1 MDYSLETVV
10 SWAKRKWFVYPGSD
24 IYGWLANAW
33 DLGPYGTMLRKNIL
47 DSWYQTFTQRR
58 SDIIPLDAAI
68 LMNVKT
74 WEASGHLWNFS
85 DPLIDDKNTGER
97 FRVDKIIEDVIENWN
112 NQLKWRIERK
122 KEIEDLFEE
131 FLESKWYKASFNNY
145 NNRSDFIYATH
156 NIDIYNEFVIKHLK
170 HKDFN
175 LNKYY
180 NKDDFHWDES
190 EFFWDYINLTIDNEI
205 TNQLKEEF
213 WVDNL
218 VPESWTF
225 EQMKAFI
232 EKYIQKN
239 PNNWKKANWTDIR
252 KFNLMF
258 KTFQWVTED
267 NTATIYLRPETAQ
280 GIFVNFKN
288 ILDTMR
294 VKVPFGIS
302 QVGKSFRNE
311 ITPWNFLFRVREFE
325 QMEIEY
331 FVEPEKDA
339 FYFER
344 WKEDC
349 WAWWTES
356 LGINKEKL
364 RFRDHEEDELSHY
377 SKGTTDVEYKFPWG
391 WGELQG
397 IARRWDYDLSQ
408 HQKHSLVNM
417 QYTDPKT
424 GHRFIPWVIE
434 PSWGLT
440 RAIATAMIDSYDEEK
455 YTDPKWNEQTR
466 IVARFHKNIAPIKFA
481 ILPLMEK
488 KQELVDIADKIFLD
502 LSKDFMC
509 EYDGKWNIGKRYR
522 RQDEIWT
529 PFCVTI
535 DFDTLE
541 YNTVT
546 VRDRDSMEQIRVKI
560 EKLRD
565 VYKNPEK
572 YFQ

>member
-1 MDYSLETVV
+1 MDYNLETVV

-33 DLGPYGTMLRKNIL
+33 DLWPYGTMLRKNIL

-74 WEASGHLWNFS
+74 WEASGHLNNFS

-97 FRVDKIIEDVIENWN
+97 FRVDKIIEEVIE
-112 NQLKWRIERK
+112 KMRK
-122 KEIEDLFEE
+122 NKTEKEI
-131 FLESKWYKASFNNY
+131 
-145 NNRSDFIYATH
+145 TQQ
-156 NIDIYNEFVIKHLK
+156 
-170 HKDFN
+170 
-175 LNKYY
+175 
-180 NKDDFHWDES
+180 
-190 EFFWDYINLTIDNEI
+190 IN
-205 TNQLKEEF
+205 EEF
-213 WVDNL
+213 WVDNT

-225 EQMKAFI
+225 EQMKSFI
-232 EKYIQKN
+232 EKYISNN

-294 VKVPFGIS
+294 VKIPFGIS

-331 FVEPEKDA
+331 FVEPEKDK

-349 WAWWTES
+349 WIWWTET

-377 SKGTTDVEYKFPWG
+377 SKGTTDIEYKFPWG
-391 WGELQG
+391 RGELQG
-397 IARRWDYDLSQ
+397 IARRWDYDLTQ
-408 HQKHSLVNM
+408 HQKHSLINM

-502 LSKDFMC
+502 LSKDFIC

-529 PFCVTI
+529 PFCITI

-541 YNTVT
+541 DNTIT
-546 VRDRDSMEQIRVKI
+546 VRDRDSMNQVRIKI
-560 EKLRD
+560 EELKD
-565 VYKNPEK
+565 VYKNSEK
-572 YFQ
+572 YFN

>member
-1 MDYSLETVV
+1 MDYNLETVV

-74 WEASGHLWNFS
+74 WEASGHLSNFS
-85 DPLIDDKNTGER
+85 DPLVDDKNTGER
-97 FRVDKIIEDVIENWN
+97 FRVDKIIEDVIE
-112 NQLKWRIERK
+112 KFRK
-122 KEIEDLFEE
+122 NKSEEEI
-131 FLESKWYKASFNNY
+131 
-145 NNRSDFIYATH
+145 I
-156 NIDIYNEFVIKHLK
+156 
-170 HKDFN
+170 
-175 LNKYY
+175 
-180 NKDDFHWDES
+180 
-190 EFFWDYINLTIDNEI
+190 
-205 TNQLKEEF
+205 NQLKEEF
-213 WVDNL
+213 WVDNT

-232 EKYIQKN
+232 EKYVSKN
-239 PNNWKKANWTDIR
+239 PNNWKEANWTDIR

-294 VKVPFGIS
+294 VKIPFGIS

-349 WAWWTES
+349 WAWWTET
-356 LGINKEKL
+356 LWINKEKL

-377 SKGTTDVEYKFPWG
+377 SKGTTDVEYKFPWW

-397 IARRWDYDLSQ
+397 IARRWDYDLKQ
-408 HQKHSLVNM
+408 HQEHSLVNM

-466 IVARFHKNIAPIKFA
+466 IVSRFHKNIAPIKFA

-502 LSKDFMC
+502 LSKEFMC

-541 YNTVT
+541 DNTVT
-546 VRDRDSMEQIRVKI
+546 VRDRDSMNQIRVKI
-560 EKLRD
+560 KDLRD
-565 VYKNPEK
+565 VYENSEK
-572 YFQ
+572 YFN